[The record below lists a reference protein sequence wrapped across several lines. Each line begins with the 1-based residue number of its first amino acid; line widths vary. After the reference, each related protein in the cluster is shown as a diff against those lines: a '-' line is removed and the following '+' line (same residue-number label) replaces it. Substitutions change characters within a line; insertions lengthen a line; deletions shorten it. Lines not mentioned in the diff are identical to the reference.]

1 MSYSL
6 EFKPKTFKEWK
17 KLDHAIKLQFHKK
30 LQERLVTPH
39 IPQSKL
45 SGFQNVYKIKL
56 RSSGFRLVYEV
67 LDDKVVVMVLA
78 VGKREGGAAYKEAKK
93 RMGDEG

>member
-6 EFKPKTFKEWK
+6 EFKPKALKEWK
-17 KLDHAIKLQFHKK
+17 KLDHSIKLQFHKK
-30 LQERLVTPH
+30 LKERLENPH
-39 IPQSKL
+39 VPNSKL

-67 LDDKVVVMVLA
+67 IEEKIVVMVLS
-78 VGKREGGAAYKEAKK
+78 VGKRENGAVYRDLEK
-93 RMGDEG
+93 RVGK